1 MKKISYL
8 LQRPKAEVTGVSWK
22 PRVTYETY
30 DNLDV
35 RFHGFECDCA
45 SCDETAA
52 TDGYD
57 GGVDVRN
64 LFKNLKTHRTLTSQ
78 DVGVVETTAARAS
91 KFSTYYV
98 YVSHLF
104 VR

>member
-1 MKKISYL
+1 MVVVCWLAFVSTSFFEFAAL
-8 LQRPKAEVTGVSWK
+8 L
-22 PRVTYETY
+22 RVIACGLKTY

-45 SCDETAA
+45 ACDETAA

-78 DVGVVETTAARAS
+78 DVGVVETT
-91 KFSTYYV
+91 V
-98 YVSHLF
+98 ND
-104 VR
+104 